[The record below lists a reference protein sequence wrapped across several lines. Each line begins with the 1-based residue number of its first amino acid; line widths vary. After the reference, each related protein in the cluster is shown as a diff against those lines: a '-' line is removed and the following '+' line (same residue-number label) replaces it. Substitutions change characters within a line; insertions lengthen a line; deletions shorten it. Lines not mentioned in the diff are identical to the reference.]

1 MSSRRDFLKGAGV
14 LGVGACVPRI
24 GDAQGG
30 SENRTLADDAK
41 APGQPALAESGDI
54 TIENAEMRLVIAPDG
69 SAKSLFHKRSGQE
82 CLLAPAGEPMFTLTQ
97 YRPYDNEL
105 QLAYPART
113 TRFPARTIRLES
125 SRLVV
130 GFTEVGY
137 TASVIVT
144 ITDAYIAF
152 RLDTLSYHGYTSMR
166 PKEKTP
172 IDETVFVQ
180 LPVRDRTNFGD
191 WLNVMWDDTA
201 AIALIATDVHTQIEA
216 EPRRDHHLFQ
226 AGTVRDVKLENAGAA
241 LIVTTPDRLLD
252 CIARVEWR
260 VAAARRPVTRTINRW
275 PSRPRMQQ
283 GISTSPKWQGFAQ
296 LTFIVLHSHAVLAIF
311 HIARNIQE
319 GLQIC
324 RTLL

>member
-1 MSSRRDFLKGAGV
+1 MCIRDRCGRFVQGSFQLAFSNPWQRVRYCETGTDEG
-14 LGVGACVPRI
+14 C
-24 GDAQGG
+24 DARLSCGRG
-30 SENRTLADDAK
+30 SEDR
-41 APGQPALAESGDI
+41 Q
-54 TIENAEMRLVIAPDG
+54 RLYP
-69 SAKSLFHKRSGQE
+69 
-82 CLLAPAGEPMFTLTQ
+82 CLLYTS
-97 YRPYDNEL
+97 
-105 QLAYPART
+105 YPART

-226 AGTVRDVKLENAGAA
+226 AGTVRDVKLENAGAC
-241 LIVTTPDRLLD
+241 LLY
-252 CIARVEWR
+252 
-260 VAAARRPVTRTINRW
+260 T
-275 PSRPRMQQ
+275 SRC
-283 GISTSPKWQGFAQ
+283 
-296 LTFIVLHSHAVLAIF
+296 V
-311 HIARNIQE
+311 
-319 GLQIC
+319 
-324 RTLL
+324 